1 MRNTIIIGA
10 MVIMKFGGSSLANG
24 ERMERVAGI
33 VESQREKSEVSV
45 VLSAMKG
52 VTDTLIELAE
62 MAEEGDGSWRKNLEA
77 LGKLHLDTAESLL
90 ADTVGV
96 EKTVKEIEG
105 LFGEL
110 EMILTGIELVK
121 ECSPRSLDLVVSFG
135 ERSSC
140 TLFAEY
146 LGSRGTP
153 AEMVDARDYIVTD
166 DGFGGASVDF
176 PPTYANLKGYF
187 EGAGKT
193 PVITGFI
200 ARSRNGSTTTLGRN
214 GSDYTASIVGAAAE
228 AERVEIWTDVDG
240 VLSADPRIV
249 PTAFVIPE
257 INFQESME
265 LSYFGAEVIHPH
277 TMGPAVEKDITIYI
291 KNTLNPEAPGTKI
304 AREIRRHDR
313 AITGIASI
321 PGVALINVEGSGMMG
336 VPGIA
341 SRVFLALGKARINV
355 IMISQASSE
364 HSICIVIRE
373 KEARR
378 ALDALEN
385 ELRPEITAKKIQNFD
400 LMNKLEI
407 VAVIGEN
414 MRGTPGISGRL
425 FSALGEERVNVLAIA
440 QGSSERNISF
450 VIADKDK
457 DRALNTLHRAFL
469 GR

>member
-1 MRNTIIIGA
+1 
-10 MVIMKFGGSSLANG
+10 MKFGGSSLANG
-24 ERMERVAGI
+24 ERIERVAHI
-33 VESQREKSEVSV
+33 VEAQRGKTEIGV

-62 MAEEGDGSWRKNLEA
+62 AAEEGDKSWRKTLEEV
-77 LGKLHLDTAESLL
+77 KERHRETAEGLL
-90 ADTVGV
+90 TDSPGKSAQTSEPAQTNLTRTIG
-96 EKTVKEIEG
+96 ELEG

-146 LGSRGTP
+146 LSFRGTA

-176 PPTYANLKGYF
+176 PGTYANLKKYF
-187 EGAGKT
+187 EGARKT
-193 PVITGFI
+193 PIITGFI
-200 ARSRNGSTTTLGRN
+200 ARSHDGSTTTLGRN
-214 GSDYTASIVGAAAE
+214 GSDYTASIVGAAAG

-364 HSICIVIRE
+364 HSICIVIRG

-378 ALDALEN
+378 ALEALES
-385 ELRPEITAKKIQNFD
+385 ELEPEITTKKIQNFD
-400 LMNKLEI
+400 LMKNLEI

-425 FSALGEERVNVLAIA
+425 FSALGEEKVNVLAIA

-450 VIADKDK
+450 IIADRDKDK
-457 DRALNTLHRAFL
+457 ALNTLHRAFL